1 MARDAIRVGWQ
12 LSREFNSY
20 DLVFGPSSSLQRR
33 VAELQANGSCD
44 IGRQATSE
52 DSASVIVNCSE
63 L

>member
-1 MARDAIRVGWQ
+1 VAAV
-12 LSREFNSY
+12 SE
-20 DLVFGPSSSLQRR
+20 LVVGPSSSLQRR
-33 VAELQANGSCD
+33 VAELQANRSGG

>member
-1 MARDAIRVGWQ
+1 
-12 LSREFNSY
+12 
-20 DLVFGPSSSLQRR
+20 
-33 VAELQANGSCD
+33 LQANGSGG